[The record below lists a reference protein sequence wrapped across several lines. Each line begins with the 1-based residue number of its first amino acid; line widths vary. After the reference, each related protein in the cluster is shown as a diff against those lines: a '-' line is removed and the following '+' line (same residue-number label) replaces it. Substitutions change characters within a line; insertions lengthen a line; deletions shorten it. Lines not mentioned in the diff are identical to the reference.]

1 MVGEEQLG
9 RAEASTPLPSE
20 ATRSADGVKWHT
32 EVMAVP
38 AHVTLAGDLNGEYL
52 VEEVLDDGRL
62 VIRPDTSADAIR
74 RRLGVEPVSRE
85 EFERDLGHLPQDD
98 EG

>member
-1 MVGEEQLG
+1 
-9 RAEASTPLPSE
+9 
-20 ATRSADGVKWHT
+20 
-32 EVMAVP
+32 MAVP

-52 VEEVLDDGRL
+52 VEEVLEDGRL
-62 VIRPDTSADAIR
+62 VIRPDTSAEAIH

-85 EFERDLGHLPQDD
+85 EFDRELGYLPQDN